1 MMLNF
6 YGKPI
11 RATFIS
17 KAHKE
22 AYEKAV
28 QELEGA
34 VGPFTLVLLFILTA
48 CAVTRDHLWEILDPA
63 FPHSEILPDCLTAD
77 WMTDEARFLVALAS
91 AVSCE
96 TFADRA
102 AKGALFP
109 TVIDALAWADV
120 LHEAYG
126 DTDVEPEWP

>member
-1 MMLNF
+1 MSTLEQIRQR
-6 YGKPI
+6 PI
-11 RATFIS
+11 LIIS
-17 KAHKE
+17 ILGVA
-22 AYEKAV
+22 
-28 QELEGA
+28 L
-34 VGPFTLVLLFILTA
+34 LLFILTA

-102 AKGALFP
+102 AKGTLFP

-126 DTDVEPEWP
+126 DTDVESEWP